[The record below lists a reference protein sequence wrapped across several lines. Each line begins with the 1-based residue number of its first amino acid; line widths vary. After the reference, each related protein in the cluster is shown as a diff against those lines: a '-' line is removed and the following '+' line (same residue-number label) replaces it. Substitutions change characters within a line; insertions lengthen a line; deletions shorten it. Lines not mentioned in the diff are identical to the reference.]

1 MAFKV
6 RKQSNSLIIK
16 RITSQPHPWL
26 IFNTSTGWLQKRP
39 AFVLKRRCDS
49 GHFTDKHTA

>member
-16 RITSQPHPWL
+16 RIIKQPHPWL